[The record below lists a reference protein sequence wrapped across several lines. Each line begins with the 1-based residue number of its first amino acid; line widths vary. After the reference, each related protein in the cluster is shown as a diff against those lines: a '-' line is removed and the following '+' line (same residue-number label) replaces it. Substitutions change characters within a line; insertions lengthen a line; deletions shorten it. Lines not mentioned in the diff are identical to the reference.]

1 VAWVFFRAKSLT
13 EAEHYL
19 AAMFGFAPLTAAAD
33 AVAGAIYTPYHRS
46 MFALAAVLAFAAPT
60 TWAFT
65 ERLSAPRAASAL
77 AMLALSVLLMWT
89 QTVNPFLY
97 FQF

>member
-1 VAWVFFRAKSLT
+1 
-13 EAEHYL
+13 
-19 AAMFGFAPLTAAAD
+19 M
-33 AVAGAIYTPYHRS
+33 YTPYHGA
-46 MFALAAVLAFAAPT
+46 MFVLAAITVWGLPN

-65 ERLSAPRAASAL
+65 NKLSVGRSVGGMALLAL
-77 AMLALSVLLMWT
+77 AILMMWT

>member
-1 VAWVFFRAKSLT
+1 MSL
-13 EAEHYL
+13 
-19 AAMFGFAPLTAAAD
+19 FGIAPTTAASD
-33 AVAGAIYTPYHRS
+33 AVAGPIYTRYHTA
-46 MFALAAVLAFAAPT
+46 MFLLAALVVFGAPN

-65 ERLSAPRAASAL
+65 SRLTLPRAVAAV
-77 AMLALSVLLMWT
+77 AMLGLSVLLMWT

>member
-1 VAWVFFRAKSLT
+1 MATA
-13 EAEHYL
+13 YL
-19 AAMFGFAPLTAAAD
+19 ASMFGLAHAGAPAD
-33 AVAGAIYTPYHRS
+33 VVAGAIYTPYHAA
-46 MFALAAVLAFAAPT
+46 MFVVAAVTVWALPN

-65 ERLSAPRAASAL
+65 NRLSLGRAVSGMAL
-77 AMLALSVLLMWT
+77 LALSVLLMWT

>member
-1 VAWVFFRAKSLT
+1 MFVIAALT
-13 EAEHYL
+13 
-19 AAMFGFAPLTAAAD
+19 
-33 AVAGAIYTPYHRS
+33 VW
-46 MFALAAVLAFAAPT
+46 ALPN

-65 ERLSAPRAASAL
+65 NRLSFGRAVGGMAL
-77 AMLALSVLLMWT
+77 LALSVLLMWT